1 MANNVNAFV
10 PEYYSQKLLRE
21 SKEMTDFKNNMTNN
35 DWEGEIKSAGDTVHI
50 STPDLS
56 SITIGE
62 GVVPDTSNVYP
73 KQLTLTIDKS
83 KSFQFK
89 FNDIEQAQ
97 SQFNMMDGYMSSAN
111 ELMMI
116 EVNKELEEAVLKDAE
131 IPQIGYGSG
140 AAASVS
146 GSNAL
151 TFNAATVNTVFNRLK
166 RTLQEN
172 KALSPSGFYTFK
184 GNKEQSLQLAPVVTI
199 SPALFEE
206 LVNSTVLTHPTV
218 QGDDILYKGV
228 VGQIAGMKI
237 FVDTLLSNISA
248 NDGTKYYV
256 ANEDARQ
263 YVVIAGT
270 KMGITFA
277 EQYNKVEKLR
287 DPQTFA
293 DIGRALYLYG
303 YKVTNP
309 KSLVKGTIKYSA

>member
-10 PEYYSQKLLRE
+10 PEIYSQKLLKE

-50 STPDLS
+50 CTPDLS
-56 SITIGE
+56 NITIGE
-62 GVVPDTSNVYP
+62 GVVPNTVDVYP
-73 KQLTLTIDKS
+73 KSMTLTIDKS

-97 SQFNMMDGYMSSAN
+97 SQFNMMEGYMSSAN

-116 EVNKELEEAVLKDAE
+116 EVNRELEVAVLADAE
-131 IPQIGYGSG
+131 VPNVGTT
-140 AAASVS
+140 ASPFACTS
-146 GSNAL
+146 
-151 TFNAATVNTVFNRLK
+151 ATINTAFNRIK
-166 RTLQEN
+166 RILQGN

-184 GNKEQSLQLAPVVTI
+184 GNKEQALQLAPIVTI

-237 FVDTLLSNISA
+237 FVDTLLSGITSSDNA
-248 NDGTKYYV
+248 TYYADETNKKYV
-256 ANEDARQ
+256 A
-263 YVVIAGT
+263 IAGT

-303 YKVTNP
+303 YKITNP
-309 KSLVKGTIKYSA
+309 KSLVKAVISVSNS

>member
-1 MANNVNAFV
+1 MANNVGAFI
-10 PEYYSQKLLRE
+10 PEFYSKKLLKE

-56 SITIGE
+56 MITIGE
-62 GVVPDTSNVYP
+62 GVVPDTSDVYP
-73 KQLTLTIDKS
+73 KQLSLTIDKS

-97 SQFNMMDGYMSSAN
+97 SQFNMLDGYMSAAN
-111 ELMMI
+111 EKMMV
-116 EVNKELEEAVLKDAE
+116 EVNKELELEVLNNTE
-131 IPQIGYGSG
+131 VPNVGTNT
-140 AAASVS
+140 AAFTATSATI
-146 GSNAL
+146 NKF
-151 TFNAATVNTVFNRLK
+151 FNKLK
-166 RTLQEN
+166 RTLMRN
-172 KALSPSGFYTFK
+172 KALSPAGFYTFK
-184 GNKEQSLQLAPVVTI
+184 GNQEQTLQLKPVVTI
-199 SPALFEE
+199 GSGLFEQ

-228 VGQIAGMKI
+228 VGQIAGMQI
-237 FVDTLLSNISA
+237 FVDTLLDDIKSTEASKHYADESN
-248 NDGTKYYV
+248 NKYI
-256 ANEDARQ
+256 A
-263 YVVIAGT
+263 IAGT

-303 YKVTNP
+303 YKITNP
-309 KSLVKGTIKYSA
+309 KCLVKGTVEVTA

>member
-10 PEYYSQKLLRE
+10 PEFYSQKLLKE

-56 SITIGE
+56 NITIGE
-62 GVVPDTSNVYP
+62 GVVPDTVSVYP
-73 KQLTLTIDKS
+73 KSITLTIDRS

-97 SQFNMMDGYMSSAN
+97 SQFNMMEGYMSSAN

-116 EVNKELEEAVLKDAE
+116 EVNKELELAVLNDANVPE
-131 IPQIGYGSG
+131 VGYHG
-140 AAASVS
+140 AAFSCTV
-146 GSNAL
+146 
-151 TFNAATVNTVFNRLK
+151 ATVNTFFNKIK
-166 RTLQEN
+166 RTLMGN

-184 GNKEQSLQLAPVVTI
+184 GNKEQALQLAPIVTMG
-199 SPALFEE
+199 AGLFEQ
-206 LVNSTVLTHPTV
+206 LVNSTLLTHPTA

-237 FVDTLLSNISA
+237 FVDTLLDGITSDESA
-248 NDGTKYYV
+248 THYADE
-256 ANEDARQ
+256 ANKE

-303 YKVTNP
+303 FKITNP
-309 KSLVKGTIKYSA
+309 KSLVRATVKFSA

>member
-1 MANNVNAFV
+1 MANNVSAFI
-10 PEYYSQKLLRE
+10 PEFYSKKLLKE
-21 SKEMTDFKNNMTNN
+21 SKEMTDFKNNMTNA
-35 DWEGEIKSAGDTVHI
+35 DWEGEINSAGDTVRI

-56 SITIGE
+56 MITIGE

-116 EVNKELEEAVLKDAE
+116 EVNKELEEEVLNDATVPYIE
-131 IPQIGYGSG
+131 SAAGTKKFAATG
-140 AAASVS
+140 A
-146 GSNAL
+146 
-151 TFNAATVNTVFNRLK
+151 TINAAFNRVK
-166 RTLQEN
+166 KTLQEN
-172 KALSPSGFYTFK
+172 KALSPAGFYTFK
-184 GNKEQSLQLAPVVTI
+184 GNQEQALQLAPVITI
-199 SPALFEE
+199 SPGLFEE
-206 LVNSTVLTHPTV
+206 LVNSSLLTHPTV

-237 FVDTLLSNISA
+237 FVDTLMTNIADKNGDFEADEA
-248 NDGTKYYV
+248 NREYV
-256 ANEDARQ
+256 F
-263 YVVIAGT
+263 IAGT

-287 DPQTFA
+287 DPQSFA

-303 YKVTNP
+303 YKITNP
-309 KSLVKGTIKYSA
+309 KSLCKGVIAVS

>member
-10 PEYYSQKLLRE
+10 PEIYSQKLLKE

-50 STPDLS
+50 CTPDLS
-56 SITIGE
+56 NITIGE
-62 GVVPDTSNVYP
+62 GVVPDTTSVYP
-73 KQLTLTIDKS
+73 KSITLAIDKS

-97 SQFNMMDGYMSSAN
+97 SQFNMMEGYMSSAN

-116 EVNKELEEAVLKDAE
+116 EVNRELEVAVLNDANV
-131 IPQIGYGSG
+131 PNVGTT
-140 AAASVS
+140 ASPFVVS
-146 GSNAL
+146 S
-151 TFNAATVNTVFNRLK
+151 ATINTAFNRIK
-166 RTLQEN
+166 RVLQSN

-184 GNKEQSLQLAPVVTI
+184 GNKEQALQLAPIVTI

-237 FVDTLLSNISA
+237 FVDTLLSGITSDDDATYYAVENS
-248 NDGTKYYV
+248 KKYV
-256 ANEDARQ
+256 A
-263 YVVIAGT
+263 IAGT

-293 DIGRALYLYG
+293 DIGRVLYLYG
-303 YKVTNP
+303 YKITNP
-309 KSLVKGTIKYSA
+309 KSLVKAVIQVSNA

>member
-1 MANNVNAFV
+1 MANTLRAFI
-10 PEYYSQKLLRE
+10 PEFYSKKLLKE

-56 SITIGE
+56 MITIGE
-62 GVVPDTSNVYP
+62 GVVPDTSDVYP
-73 KQLTLTIDKS
+73 RQLSLTIDKS

-97 SQFNMMDGYMSSAN
+97 SHFNMLDGYMSAAN
-111 ELMMI
+111 EKMMV
-116 EVNKELEEAVLKDAE
+116 EVNKELELEVLNNTEVPNVGTNTAAFEATSATINKF
-131 IPQIGYGSG
+131 
-140 AAASVS
+140 
-146 GSNAL
+146 
-151 TFNAATVNTVFNRLK
+151 FNKLK
-166 RTLQEN
+166 RTLMGN
-172 KALSPSGFYTFK
+172 KALSPAGFYTFK
-184 GNKEQSLQLAPVVTI
+184 GNQEQTLQLKPVVTI
-199 SPALFEE
+199 GSGLFEQ

-228 VGQIAGMKI
+228 VGQIAGMQI
-237 FVDTLLSNISA
+237 FVDTLLDDIKSTEAATHYADEA
-248 NDGTKYYV
+248 NNKYI
-256 ANEDARQ
+256 A
-263 YVVIAGT
+263 IAGT
-270 KMGITFA
+270 KMGITYA

-309 KSLVKGTIKYSA
+309 KCLVKGTVEVTA

>member
-1 MANNVNAFV
+1 MANNINAFV
-10 PEYYSQKLLRE
+10 PEIYSQKLLKE
-21 SKEMTDFKNNMTNN
+21 SKEMTDFKNNMTNS

-50 STPDLS
+50 CTPDLS
-56 SITIGE
+56 NIKIGE
-62 GVVPDTSNVYP
+62 GVVPDTVNVYP
-73 KQLTLTIDKS
+73 KSLTLTIDKS

-97 SQFNMMDGYMSSAN
+97 SQFNMMEGYMSSAN

-116 EVNKELEEAVLKDAE
+116 EVNRELEVAVLNDADV
-131 IPQIGYGSG
+131 PNVGTTASPF
-140 AAASVS
+140 AATSA
-146 GSNAL
+146 
-151 TFNAATVNTVFNRLK
+151 TINAAFNRIK
-166 RTLQEN
+166 RVLQEN
-172 KALSPSGFYTFK
+172 KALSPAGFYTFK
-184 GNKEQSLQLAPVVTI
+184 GNKEQALQLAPIVTI

-206 LVNSTVLTHPTV
+206 LVNSTVLTHPTA

-237 FVDTLLSNISA
+237 FVDTLLSGITSSDDATYYADEA
-248 NDGTKYYV
+248 NKKYV
-256 ANEDARQ
+256 A
-263 YVVIAGT
+263 IAGT

-303 YKVTNP
+303 YKITNP
-309 KSLVKGTIKYSA
+309 KSLVKAIIGLS

>member
-10 PEYYSQKLLRE
+10 PEIYSQKLLKE
-21 SKEMTDFKNNMTNN
+21 SKEMTDFKNNMTNS

-50 STPDLS
+50 CTPDLS
-56 SITIGE
+56 NIKIGE
-62 GVVPDTSNVYP
+62 GVVPDTVDVFP
-73 KQLTLTIDKS
+73 KSLTLTIDKS

-97 SQFNMMDGYMSSAN
+97 SQFNMMEGYMSSAN

-116 EVNKELEEAVLKDAE
+116 EVNRELEVAVLNDADV
-131 IPQIGYGSG
+131 PNVGTT
-140 AAASVS
+140 ASPFACTS
-146 GSNAL
+146 A
-151 TFNAATVNTVFNRLK
+151 TINAAFNRIK
-166 RTLQEN
+166 RVLQEN
-172 KALSPSGFYTFK
+172 KALSPAGFYTFK
-184 GNKEQSLQLAPVVTI
+184 GNKEQALQLAPVATV
-199 SPALFEE
+199 SPALYEE

-237 FVDTLLSNISA
+237 FVDTLLSGITSA
-248 NDGTKYYV
+248 DDATYYADEANKKYV
-256 ANEDARQ
+256 A
-263 YVVIAGT
+263 IAGT

-303 YKVTNP
+303 YKITNP
-309 KSLVKGTIKYSA
+309 KSLVKAIIGLS

>member
-10 PEYYSQKLLRE
+10 PEFYSQKLLKE

-56 SITIGE
+56 NITIGE
-62 GVVPDTSNVYP
+62 GVVPDTVSVYP
-73 KQLTLTIDKS
+73 KSLTLTIDRS

-97 SQFNMMDGYMSSAN
+97 SQFNMMEGYMSSAN

-116 EVNKELEEAVLKDAE
+116 EVNKELELAVLNDTDVPEVGNHSSAFSCTVAT
-131 IPQIGYGSG
+131 I
-140 AAASVS
+140 
-146 GSNAL
+146 N
-151 TFNAATVNTVFNRLK
+151 TFFNKIK
-166 RTLQEN
+166 RTLMGN
-172 KALSPSGFYTFK
+172 KALSPAGFYTFK
-184 GNKEQSLQLAPVVTI
+184 GNKEQALQLAPIVTMG
-199 SPALFEE
+199 AGLFEQ
-206 LVNSTVLTHPTV
+206 LVNSTLLTHPTV

-237 FVDTLLSNISA
+237 FVDTLLDGITSDECATHYADEA
-248 NDGTKYYV
+248 NK
-256 ANEDARQ
+256 E

-303 YKVTNP
+303 FKITNP
-309 KSLVKGTIKYSA
+309 KSLVRATVKFSA

>member
-1 MANNVNAFV
+1 MANNVGAFV
-10 PEYYSQKLLRE
+10 PEFYSKKLLKE

-35 DWEGEIKSAGDTVHI
+35 DWEGEIKSAGDTVRI

-56 SITIGE
+56 MITIGE
-62 GVVPDTSNVYP
+62 GIVPDTSNVYP
-73 KQLTLTIDKS
+73 KQLCLTIDKS

-116 EVNKELEEAVLKDAE
+116 EVNKELEEAVLNETAVPYIE
-131 IPQIGYGSG
+131 STSG
-140 AAASVS
+140 AKKFSCTGA
-146 GSNAL
+146 
-151 TFNAATVNTVFNRLK
+151 TINAAFNRIK
-166 RTLQEN
+166 KTLQEN
-172 KALSPSGFYTFK
+172 KALSPAGFYTFK
-184 GNKEQSLQLAPVVTI
+184 GNQEQALQLAPVVTI
-199 SPALFEE
+199 SPGLFEE
-206 LVNSTVLTHPTV
+206 LVNSSLLTHPTV

-237 FVDTLLSNISA
+237 FVDTLLTNLA
-248 NDGTKYYV
+248 DEAGDFE
-256 ANEDARQ
+256 ADEDNRE

-287 DPQTFA
+287 DPQSFA

-303 YKVTNP
+303 YKITNP
-309 KSLVKGTIKYSA
+309 KSLVKGVIAVS

>member
-10 PEYYSQKLLRE
+10 PEFYSQKLLKE

-56 SITIGE
+56 NITIGE
-62 GVVPDTSNVYP
+62 GVVPDTVSVYP
-73 KQLTLTIDKS
+73 KSITLTIDRS

-97 SQFNMMDGYMSSAN
+97 SQFNMMEGYMSSAN

-116 EVNKELEEAVLKDAE
+116 EVNKELELAVLND
-131 IPQIGYGSG
+131 
-140 AAASVS
+140 
-146 GSNAL
+146 
-151 TFNAATVNTVFNRLK
+151 NTVPEVGNHSAAFSCTVATINTFFNKIK
-166 RTLQEN
+166 RTLMGN
-172 KALSPSGFYTFK
+172 KALSPAGFYTFK
-184 GNKEQSLQLAPVVTI
+184 GNKEQALQLAPIVTMG
-199 SPALFEE
+199 AGLFEQ
-206 LVNSTVLTHPTV
+206 LVNSTLLTHPTV

-237 FVDTLLSNISA
+237 FVDTLLDGITSDECATHYADEA
-248 NDGTKYYV
+248 NK
-256 ANEDARQ
+256 E

-303 YKVTNP
+303 FKITNP
-309 KSLVKGTIKYSA
+309 KSLVRATVKFSA

>member
-1 MANNVNAFV
+1 MGNTVSAFV
-10 PEYYSQKLLRE
+10 PEFYSKKLLKE
-21 SKEMTDFKNNMTNN
+21 SKEMTDFKNNMCNN
-35 DWEGEIKSAGDTVHI
+35 DWEGEIKSAGDTVRI

-56 SITIGE
+56 MITIGE
-62 GVVPDTSNVYP
+62 GIVPDTSNVYP

-116 EVNKELEEAVLKDAE
+116 EVNKELEEAVLNEGEVPYIESAANTKKFACT
-131 IPQIGYGSG
+131 GS
-140 AAASVS
+140 
-146 GSNAL
+146 
-151 TFNAATVNTVFNRLK
+151 TINAAFNRIK
-166 RTLQEN
+166 KTLQEH
-172 KALSPSGFYTFK
+172 KALSPAGFYTFK
-184 GNKEQSLQLAPVVTI
+184 GNQEQSLQLAPVVTI
-199 SPALFEE
+199 SPGLFEE
-206 LVNSTVLTHPTV
+206 LVNSSLLTHPTV

-237 FVDTLLSNISA
+237 FVDTLLTNLA
-248 NDGTKYYV
+248 DEVGDFRADEENR
-256 ANEDARQ
+256 E

-287 DPQTFA
+287 DPQSFA

-303 YKVTNP
+303 YKITNP
-309 KSLVKGTIKYSA
+309 KSLVKGVIAVS